1 MKKLTFFLSFFL
13 ALAATAC
20 GGNDDPEQPTPPQG
34 GGTEQPDTP
43 QQPDLTQPE
52 PVSDFV
58 RGADISWYTEMAA
71 DGRKFYDA
79 QGKLRECPELMR
91 SLGVNAVRLRIWVN
105 PEMKGCG
112 SYSGAADVLAKA
124 KACRAAGHN
133 LMIDFH
139 FSDWWADPSRQDMPL
154 DWADKD
160 QAQLCTAVAEHVR
173 SVLQGIKAAGVDVAW
188 VQVGNETRNGMMH
201 PAGQLWDN
209 KGDLDGGWNRFAEL
223 YMAGYRAAKEIFP
236 RALVMPHLNHAYED
250 NQWWFDKF
258 KAAGAQMDMIAL
270 SHYPQADDGSKTWRE
285 LNTAALTQ
293 IKRLQARYGV
303 PVMVSEFGVK
313 VANES
318 LAVQVTN
325 DFMTQA
331 RALGRTVC
339 AGVFYW
345 EPEVYGA
352 WRPQWYVPLG
362 WESYDM
368 GAFTSTGRPSAV
380 MDAWKK

>member
-1 MKKLTFFLSFFL
+1 M
-13 ALAATAC
+13 
-20 GGNDDPEQPTPPQG
+20 
-34 GGTEQPDTP
+34 
-43 QQPDLTQPE
+43 
-52 PVSDFV
+52 
-58 RGADISWYTEMAA
+58 
-71 DGRKFYDA
+71 
-79 QGKLRECPELMR
+79 
-91 SLGVNAVRLRIWVN
+91 
-105 PEMKGCG
+105 
-112 SYSGAADVLAKA
+112 
-124 KACRAAGHN
+124 
-133 LMIDFH
+133 
-139 FSDWWADPSRQDMPL
+139 
-154 DWADKD
+154 
-160 QAQLCTAVAEHVR
+160 AEHVR

-368 GAFTSTGRPSAV
+368 GAFTSTGSG
-380 MDAWKK
+380 

>member
-79 QGKLRECPELMR
+79 QGKVRECPELMR
-91 SLGVNAVRLRIWVN
+91 SLGVNAVRLRVWVN
-105 PEMKGCG
+105 PEKKGCG

-250 NQWWFDKF
+250 NQ
-258 KAAGAQMDMIAL
+258 
-270 SHYPQADDGSKTWRE
+270 
-285 LNTAALTQ
+285 
-293 IKRLQARYGV
+293 
-303 PVMVSEFGVK
+303 
-313 VANES
+313 
-318 LAVQVTN
+318 
-325 DFMTQA
+325 
-331 RALGRTVC
+331 
-339 AGVFYW
+339 
-345 EPEVYGA
+345 
-352 WRPQWYVPLG
+352 
-362 WESYDM
+362 
-368 GAFTSTGRPSAV
+368 
-380 MDAWKK
+380 